1 MRHQAVDSGSL
12 VVKTATLDEAWLQ
25 RMLTRALQVRRCRA
39 ERLASRWSVVAS
51 GARQGGSDV
60 LQYAFEEASTP
71 TSLVPVAMP
80 VPSGQKCDC

>member
-12 VVKTATLDEAWLQ
+12 DVKTATLDEAWLK
-25 RMLTRALQVRRCRA
+25 RMLTRALQVRRSRA
-39 ERLASRWSVVAS
+39 ERLASRWSANAS
-51 GARQGGSDV
+51 GAWQGGSDL
-60 LQYAFEEASTP
+60 LQYAFEASTA